1 MFALLDSAK
10 RREGRGGEGRKAKTI
25 QSDRLGRVRRSPW
38 QNVAGNIRE
47 SHLQSLLLNRGG
59 IPGDVNFDYSQ
70 IQWQGLWPR
79 HHPVLRSKTARKV
92 SVDTI
97 GCYRQPR
104 SRRYI
109 HGVHAI
115 QPPKL
120 QGEIGIVFP
129 FTGSFFLLVSLLR
142 YILLHS
148 GKWYTYIRRI
158 CTFQLVI
165 LFLSFFF
172 LFSSSSIDSRNLTFT
187 IDPFNRSKAG
197 RYLIN
202 KVRVRQRVVGPDWV
216 PDCTGSNFSYD
227 KFETKFHAL

>member
-120 QGEIGIVFP
+120 QGEIGRRDRFSSSFRSFNIFFFILENDIRIYDVFAR
-129 FTGSFFLLVSLLR
+129 FNLLFCS
-142 YILLHS
+142 Y
-148 GKWYTYIRRI
+148 
-158 CTFQLVI
+158 
-165 LFLSFFF
+165 LFSFFF
-172 LFSSSSIDSRNLTFT
+172 LLPRSIREIWHLLSIRL
-187 IDPFNRSKAG
+187 IDRK
-197 RYLIN
+197 
-202 KVRVRQRVVGPDWV
+202 QVGI
-216 PDCTGSNFSYD
+216 
-227 KFETKFHAL
+227 

>member
-1 MFALLDSAK
+1 MSQAIFVKVIYNRCSLTE
-10 RREGRGGEGRKAKTI
+10 EGYPVTSTSI
-25 QSDRLGRVRRSPW
+25 T
-38 QNVAGNIRE
+38 
-47 SHLQSLLLNRGG
+47 
-59 IPGDVNFDYSQ
+59 SQ

-97 GCYRQPR
+97 SCYRQPR

-129 FTGSFFLLVSLLR
+129 FTGSFFLLVSLLQ

-148 GKWYTYIRRI
+148 GKWYTYIRRV

-202 KVRVRQRVVGPDWV
+202 NGQSESEAKGGR
-216 PDCTGSNFSYD
+216 TGLSTGLYRFQ
-227 KFETKFHAL
+227 FFLR